1 MTDDVI
7 ARIEPLIRSLFDEY
21 TGPVT
26 PGLNAKDVAQWDS
39 LGHVQ
44 FIVMIEQE
52 FGMRFS
58 IGEIA
63 DLKNIGE
70 LADLVRR
77 KI

>member
-1 MTDDVI
+1 MTDEVM
-7 ARIEPLIRSLFDEY
+7 ARIETLIRALFDEY

-26 PGLNAKDVAQWDS
+26 AQLTSHDVEQWDS

-52 FGMRFS
+52 FGIRFD

-63 DLKNIGE
+63 DLKDVGE
-70 LADLVRR
+70 LVALIRR
-77 KI
+77 KA